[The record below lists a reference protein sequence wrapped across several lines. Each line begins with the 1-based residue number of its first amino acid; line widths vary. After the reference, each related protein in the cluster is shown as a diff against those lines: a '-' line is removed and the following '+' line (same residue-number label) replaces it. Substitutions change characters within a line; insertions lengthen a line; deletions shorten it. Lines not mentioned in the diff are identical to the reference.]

1 MRSILSLT
9 FALSM
14 PLAGCSTTQQVTL
27 GKANHDKPI
36 QSVAQVLDEG
46 NSPQM
51 NDNLLVSLQGQ
62 GLTVKPTLP
71 LGTTKNQDADALV
84 SYVDVWRWDLVMYL
98 KNLTVK
104 LYDASSG
111 DLLAIGQWSDSPL
124 HGFRDSKA
132 VMDGLVKEM
141 LDKVKGSK
149 KVADAK

>member
-1 MRSILSLT
+1 MRPTLYLALVLSIS
-9 FALSM
+9 F
-14 PLAGCSTTQQVTL
+14 AGCSTTQQITL
-27 GKANHDKPI
+27 GKANHDKAI
-36 QSVAQVLDEG
+36 QSISQVLDEG

-51 NDNLLVSLQGQ
+51 NDNLAISLQGQ

-71 LGTTKNQDADALV
+71 QGTAKSQESDALI

-104 LYDASSG
+104 LHDAGTG

-132 VMDGLVKEM
+132 VMDGLVTEM
-141 LDKVKGSK
+141 LAKVRGTK
-149 KVADAK
+149 KAADAK